1 MADTTAQRGKG
12 KGAADM
18 QKSVLQKKFKIDDGK
33 SKYIEQSTLL
43 EPSNVVTHKQ
53 DVEEMKEVS
62 FSLAELKKKHDVVK
76 KQVVEK
82 EQSLER
88 VRKEIE
94 QLGYQENNAESV
106 VYETTTRKQQIENA
120 IKVTTKKTDEERMN
134 SRIYGHMIER
144 LKRDLIAMDI
154 KKKELETSLRTKEL
168 MHEEQKEALR
178 KSKEQRLQ
186 SKTIF
191 DSLIVNVGSE
201 QKERKQRIVTLTKS
215 IDNKQ
220 DNVKRRAE
228 RIQRQR
234 EIAEAAA
241 NENKDADEKHMRNN
255 FMLNK
260 LWNAFVRK
268 KMEKEMKNSAHIDDA
283 FKAIK
288 TATGVTDVQELVQKF
303 LTREQTYSELLVA
316 VADSESRIDKLRRD
330 NEVLRA
336 RLNELKI
343 GVDDLGGI
351 SHESE
356 EIVALKKEY
365 DEIKHEESV
374 KKEKYY
380 NFEIVQDLVD
390 NWARK
395 VIVKIDE
402 DITDQQAQEMH
413 IVEIFER
420 VSQIVLSN
428 LKEYEDG
435 DEEDAFPASNMMND
449 FLTDDFVQK
458 NIRVRP
464 MSGKTEGEEVDKSK
478 FGSKTGHH
486 TDTQEGNV
494 DKQFNDD
501 LIELDAQRK
510 LIKDRNNKMM
520 TEMINRKKLEK
531 GEEDA
536 KNKK

>member
-1 MADTTAQRGKG
+1 MADTTALRNKG
-12 KGAADM
+12 KQGNDM

-82 EQSLER
+82 EKSLELI
-88 VRKEIE
+88 RKEIA
-94 QLGYQENNAESV
+94 QLGYQEGNAETI

-120 IKVTTKKTDEERMN
+120 IKVTNKKTEEERMN
-134 SRIYGHMIER
+134 SRIYDHMIYR
-144 LKRDLIAMDI
+144 LKKDLIAMDI
-154 KKKELETSLRTKEL
+154 KKKELETSLRTKL
-168 MHEEQKEALR
+168 IMHEEHKESLR

-201 QKERKQRIVTLTKS
+201 QKERKQRIVNLTKS

-241 NENKDADEKHMRNN
+241 NENKDADEKHMRTNYV
-255 FMLNK
+255 LNK
-260 LWNAFVRK
+260 LWNAFIRK
-268 KMEKEMKNSAHIDDA
+268 KMEKEMKDSAHIDDA

-288 TATGVTDVQELVQKF
+288 TATGVTDVQELVDKF

-330 NEVLRA
+330 NEVLRS

-343 GVDDLGGI
+343 GAEDLQSG

-356 EIVALKKEY
+356 EISLLRKEY
-365 DEIKHEESV
+365 EEIKREESV
-374 KKEKYY
+374 KKEKYF
-380 NFEIVQDLVD
+380 NVEIVQDLVD

-395 VIVKIDE
+395 VIIKVDE
-402 DITDQQAQEMH
+402 DVSDTQAQEMG
-413 IVEIFER
+413 IVEIFDR
-420 VSQIVLSN
+420 IWTIVLSN
-428 LKEYEDG
+428 LKEYEEG
-435 DEEDAFPASNMMND
+435 DDEDAFPASNMMND

-464 MSGKTEGEEVDKSK
+464 NSGKTEEDVDKSK
-478 FGSKTGHH
+478 IGSKTGHH
-486 TDTQEGNV
+486 TDTAEGNA
-494 DKQFNDD
+494 DKQYNDD

-510 LIKDRNNKMM
+510 IIKERSIKMQIEIM
-520 TEMINRKKLEK
+520 NRKKLESN
-531 GEEDA
+531 EADD
-536 KNKK
+536 KKKK

>member
-1 MADTTAQRGKG
+1 MADTTALRNKG
-12 KGAADM
+12 KQGNDM

-82 EQSLER
+82 EKSLELI
-88 VRKEIE
+88 RKEIA
-94 QLGYQENNAESV
+94 QLGYQEGNAETI

-120 IKVTTKKTDEERMN
+120 IKVTNKKTEEERMN
-134 SRIYGHMIER
+134 SRIYDHMIYR
-144 LKRDLIAMDI
+144 LKKDLIAMDI
-154 KKKELETSLRTKEL
+154 KKKELETSLRTKL
-168 MHEEQKEALR
+168 IMHEEHKESLR

-201 QKERKQRIVTLTKS
+201 QKERKQRIVNLTKS

-241 NENKDADEKHMRNN
+241 NENKDADEKHMRTNYV
-255 FMLNK
+255 LNK
-260 LWNAFVRK
+260 LWNAFIRK
-268 KMEKEMKNSAHIDDA
+268 KMEKEMKDSAHIDDA

-288 TATGVTDVQELVQKF
+288 TATGVTDVQELVDKF

-330 NEVLRA
+330 NEVLRS

-343 GVDDLGGI
+343 GAEDLQSG

-356 EIVALKKEY
+356 EISLLRKEY
-365 DEIKHEESV
+365 EEIKREESV
-374 KKEKYY
+374 KKEKYF
-380 NFEIVQDLVD
+380 NVEIVQDLVD

-395 VIVKIDE
+395 VIIKVDE
-402 DITDQQAQEMH
+402 DVNDTQAQEMG
-413 IVEIFER
+413 IVEIF
-420 VSQIVLSN
+420 
-428 LKEYEDG
+428 
-435 DEEDAFPASNMMND
+435 
-449 FLTDDFVQK
+449 
-458 NIRVRP
+458 
-464 MSGKTEGEEVDKSK
+464 
-478 FGSKTGHH
+478 
-486 TDTQEGNV
+486 
-494 DKQFNDD
+494 
-501 LIELDAQRK
+501 
-510 LIKDRNNKMM
+510 DR
-520 TEMINRKKLEK
+520 I
-531 GEEDA
+531 
-536 KNKK
+536 